1 MRIALLSDTHGFMD
15 EEILGHCREAHEIW
29 HAGDMGSRAVMTQ
42 LETLKKPII
51 AVSGNV
57 DNHALQLEYPQDQ
70 RFIKEGVDV
79 WMRHIVGHPKRYNP
93 EILNVL
99 RAPSQRPQLLICG
112 HSHILEIARDAF
124 GVLYINPGAVGHHG
138 VHQKRTMVRF
148 SLENGSVK
156 DVEAIDFGTRGR
168 KSKEKTLD

>member
-15 EEILGHCREAHEIW
+15 AEILEHCLNADEIW
-29 HAGDMGSRAVMTQ
+29 HAGDIGDFAVIRQ
-42 LETLKKPII
+42 LETLQKPIV

-57 DNHALQLEYPQDQ
+57 DNRALQLEYPEDQ
-70 RFIKEGVDV
+70 IFTREGVNV

-93 EILNVL
+93 EILEVL
-99 RAPSQRPQLLICG
+99 RQPLKRPNVLICG

-138 VHQKRTMVRF
+138 VHSKRTMVRF
-148 SLENGSVK
+148 SLENSKVHG
-156 DVEAIDFGTRGR
+156 VEVVDFGLRGR
-168 KSKEKTLD
+168 KK